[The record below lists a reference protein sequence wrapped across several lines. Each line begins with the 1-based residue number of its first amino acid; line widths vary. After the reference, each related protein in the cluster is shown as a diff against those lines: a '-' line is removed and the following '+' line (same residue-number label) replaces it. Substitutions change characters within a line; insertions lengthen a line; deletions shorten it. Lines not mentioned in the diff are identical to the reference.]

1 MTRPSRVSAYFLLD
15 GGAFCQRAGLCP
27 DILRE
32 VFGRPSLYHFLDRLV
47 GLGLERVVLCSGN
60 TPFLESFLGNEYRG
74 IRLQYSDARAELGTA
89 GALKAAVLQYPSDL
103 LLCLD
108 AASEPDVD
116 LSFFLRWFETR
127 VEKGGLLLAE
137 GGVSPWG
144 RGPLDDSGKITGF
157 SEGGPVGSEAWNCC
171 DVCLLRRECL
181 DLVLLGHNF
190 SVDHLLS
197 ALAAVGELCGLMA
210 PAHALDP
217 RTASL
222 SRARQSLASRQHA
235 QGRAAVFLDR
245 DGTVIAD
252 KHYLHDPSGVELLP
266 GAAEGLRRMREL
278 GLVLVLVSNQ
288 SGVGRGYF
296 SRGDVERVHGRLAE
310 LLEEQGVQLDA
321 MYVCPHAPGEE
332 CDCRKP
338 APGLIERACAE
349 LNLDPRRSFVVGDK
363 PCDVELGQRVHA
375 TTFLVTTGYGAV
387 HNESESCRPDHVAAN
402 LLEVSRTIESV
413 LRARSSGGQEP
424 A

>member
-1 MTRPSRVSAYFLLD
+1 MTRPSRVSAYLLLD
-15 GGAFCQRAGLCP
+15 AGAFCQSPGLDP
-27 DILRE
+27 DILGE
-32 VFGRPSLYHFLDRLV
+32 AFGRPYLYHFLDRLA

-60 TPFLESFLGNEYRG
+60 APFLESFLGSEYRG
-74 IRLQYSDARAELGTA
+74 IRLQYSDAGT
-89 GALKAAVLQYPSDL
+89 LQDAVLQYPSDL

-108 AASEPDVD
+108 AASVPKGD

-127 VEKGGLLLAE
+127 SEKGALLLA
-137 GGVSPWG
+137 GGNVSPWG
-144 RGPLDDSGKITGF
+144 RGALDNAGKINEF
-157 SEGGPVGSEAWNCC
+157 SEDRAVGSEAGNCC
-171 DVCLLRRECL
+171 GVCLLRRECL
-181 DLVLLGHNF
+181 DSISPAHKF
-190 SVDHLLS
+190 SVGHLLS
-197 ALAAVGELCGLMA
+197 ALTADGELCGLIA
-210 PAHALDP
+210 PAHAQDP

-222 SRARQSLASRQHA
+222 LQTRQSPASWQHA
-235 QGRAAVFLDR
+235 PGRVAVFLDR

-252 KHYLHDPSGVELLP
+252 KHYLHDPAGVELLP

-310 LLEEQGVQLDA
+310 LLEEHGVQLDA

-338 APGLIERACAE
+338 EPGLIERACAE

-375 TTFLVTTGYGAV
+375 TTFLVTTGYGAA
-387 HNESESCRPDHVAAN
+387 HNESEFCRPDHVAAD

-413 LRARSSGGQEP
+413 LRARSSGGKEST
-424 A
+424 